1 LEKELAG
8 LSFAPDL
15 ETWQPGDMMLRG
27 VPKGLEDRFREVLLE
42 ITPDHRIVRIL
53 INATDDSITEYRFS
67 QQQENVAVSNSQ
79 FRFTPPPGTEVIENQ
94 GAY

>member
-1 LEKELAG
+1 
-8 LSFAPDL
+8 
-15 ETWQPGDMMLRG
+15 
-27 VPKGLEDRFREVLLE
+27 LEDRFREVLLE